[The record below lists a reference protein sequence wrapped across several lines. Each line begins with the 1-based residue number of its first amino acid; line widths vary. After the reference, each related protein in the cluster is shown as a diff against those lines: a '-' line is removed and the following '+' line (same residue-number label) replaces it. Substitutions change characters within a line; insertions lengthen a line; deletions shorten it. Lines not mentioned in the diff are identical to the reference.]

1 MSQKGIS
8 YTFETPEGKPIT
20 IETGK
25 LATQADGSVVVKQGN
40 CMILAAVVSSKE
52 VKDGQ
57 DFFPLSVDYQ
67 EKFASAGRIPGGFFR
82 REARLSDYEVLISR
96 LVDRVLRPLFPE
108 DYLCDTQVIINLISA
123 DQTIQPDSLVAL
135 AASAAL
141 MVSDIPFNGPIS
153 EVRVCKIDGKFV
165 VNPSKQDI
173 EKADLDILVGASE
186 KSIVMVEGEAKEVS
200 EADLLEA
207 IKIGHEA
214 AKTHVNAQLKLA
226 ELFGGKK
233 PWREYEKPASSE
245 EIKGKVYTAFKDK
258 VYKVASSGA
267 GKTERKLAFNAL
279 KVELKTMIEG
289 LENDVDKKLTK
300 KYYNDLEYDVVRD
313 LILDEG
319 KRLDGRKTDEIR
331 SIWTEIDYLPSAHGS
346 AIFTRGETQSRTT
359 VTLGT
364 KLDEQMLDKAMET
377 TYQKFML
384 HYNFPSYSTGEIK
397 PNRGPGRREVGH
409 GNLAMRSIK
418 NMLPPTEDN
427 PYTIRVVSDILES
440 NGSSSMAT
448 VCAAS
453 LALFDAGVKM
463 KSHVSGIAMGL
474 ITRDDGKVA
483 VLSDILGD
491 EDHLG
496 DMDFKVTGTANGI
509 CGCQMD
515 IKVFGLSY
523 ETMYQALEQ
532 ARDGRLHI
540 LSKLTAT
547 IAQPR
552 EDYKP
557 HAPRVEKIIISKEF
571 IGAVIGPGGKVIQE
585 MQKET
590 GTTINI
596 TEVNDT
602 GEVLIYGPN
611 KESIDA
617 AVRRVKGIVTVPEP
631 GEVYDA
637 KVKSIMPYG
646 AFVEFLPGKE
656 GLLHIS
662 EVSYKRLESMEGVMN
677 VGDVIKVKL
686 LEVDKKTGK
695 FKLSR
700 KALLEKQSQN

>member
-1 MSQKGIS
+1 
-8 YTFETPEGKPIT
+8 
-20 IETGK
+20 
-25 LATQADGSVVVKQGN
+25 
-40 CMILAAVVSSKE
+40 
-52 VKDGQ
+52 
-57 DFFPLSVDYQ
+57 
-67 EKFASAGRIPGGFFR
+67 
-82 REARLSDYEVLISR
+82 
-96 LVDRVLRPLFPE
+96 
-108 DYLCDTQVIINLISA
+108 
-123 DQTIQPDSLVAL
+123 
-135 AASAAL
+135 
-141 MVSDIPFNGPIS
+141 
-153 EVRVCKIDGKFV
+153 
-165 VNPSKQDI
+165 
-173 EKADLDILVGASE
+173 
-186 KSIVMVEGEAKEVS
+186 MVEGEAKEVS
-200 EADLLEA
+200 EADMLEA

-214 AKTHVNAQLKLA
+214 VQKHVEAQLKLV
-226 ELFGGKK
+226 ELLGGKK
-233 PWREYEKPASSE
+233 TWREYPKPASNLDVRE
-245 EIKGKVYTAFKDK
+245 KVYSVFKEK
-258 VYKVASSGA
+258 IYTVASSGGA
-267 GKTERKLAFNAL
+267 KTERKLAFAAI
-279 KVELKTMIEG
+279 KDELKAMIEG
-289 LENDVDKKLTK
+289 FENEEDQKLAK
-300 KYYNDLEYDVVRD
+300 KYYNDLEYDIVRN

-331 SIWTEIDYLPSAHGS
+331 PIWTEIDYLPSAHGS
-346 AIFTRGETQSRTT
+346 AIFTRGETQSLTT

-364 KLDEQMLDKAMET
+364 KLDELMLDKAMET
-377 TYQKFML
+377 TYQKFIL

-409 GNLAMRSIK
+409 GNLAMRSLK
-418 NMLPPTEDN
+418 NLLPPSEDN

-453 LALFDAGVKM
+453 LALHDAGVKM

-474 ITRDDGKVA
+474 ITREDGKVA
-483 VLSDILGD
+483 ILSDILGD

-496 DMDFKVTGTANGI
+496 DMDFKVTGTSKGI

-515 IKVFGLSY
+515 IKVSGLSY

-532 ARDGRLHI
+532 AKNGRLHI
-540 LSKLTAT
+540 LSKLNEA
-547 IAQPR
+547 IPQPR

-557 HAPRVEKIIISKEF
+557 HAPRVEKIIISTEF

-596 TEVNDT
+596 TEVNNT

-631 GEVYDA
+631 GEVYEA

-662 EVSYKRLESMEGVMN
+662 EISYKRLESMEGVMN
-677 VGDVIKVKL
+677 VGDTIKVKL